1 MSKLMEIIEKAP
13 DFEKGTATLRFLDT
27 TFSQLTRKIGSKT
40 GADFKTVKAADTLSK
55 ELLISLNKEQFLL
68 KDKLIL
74 WQQSYNAWINSIKG
88 KITGATNFEYNFT
101 SLIDYS
107 SKYVVN
113 KTLADYYLLTEV
125 INAEK
130 ELYEFGHYWGRNH
143 MVNIQNQM
151 KEWSKTKLY
160 GSCVDTIELEYES
173 YRAGKWTV
181 EESAGFNVTFDSTT
195 WHDKRWVYIGGI
207 NNMKLGESRT
217 IKILNKT
224 SWTTGGGTGGSHG
237 EGGDGGS
244 GGSMHTSYAEAY
256 FSITR
261 KKLNV
266 ANDDGYYTYTA
277 WITGPNSDSV
287 RTWPRVRKW
296 TGKSSL
302 HFDTDNISL
311 TWMKSRVLI

>member
-1 MSKLMEIIEKAP
+1 MSKLMEIIEKSP

-40 GADFKTVKAADTLSK
+40 GADFKIAKARDTLSK
-55 ELLISLNKEQFLL
+55 ELLISLNKEQLLL

-74 WQQSYNAWINSIKG
+74 WQQSYNAWINSIKR

-143 MVNIQNQM
+143 MINIQNQM

-160 GSCVDTIELEYES
+160 GSCVDTIELEYEVRHS
-173 YRAGKWTV
+173 
-181 EESAGFNVTFDSTT
+181 GFWELQDTSGLNAVLDGYNR
-195 WHDKRWVYIGGI
+195 HDKRWLSISGLE
-207 NNMKLGESRT
+207 K
-217 IKILNKT
+217 IKIGETKT
-224 SWTTGGGTGGSHG
+224 IRIKATSGTY
-237 EGGDGGS
+237 DGKV
-244 GGSMHTSYAEAY
+244 HALCY
-256 FSITR
+256 FSIKRNT
-261 KKLNV
+261 LNS
-266 ANDDGYYTYTA
+266 NYDDGYFVLNA
-277 WITGPNSDSV
+277 WGTSHGGDDWEMPIYYFDKV
-287 RTWPRVRKW
+287 RTWPRVKKW

-311 TWMKSRVLI
+311 TWMKSRVLL

>member
-1 MSKLMEIIEKAP
+1 MSKLMEIIEKSP

-40 GADFKTVKAADTLSK
+40 GADFKTAKARDALSK
-55 ELLISLNKEQFLL
+55 ELLISLNKEQLLL

-160 GSCVDTIELEYES
+160 GSSVDTIELEYEVGS
-173 YRAGKWTV
+173 SGFWELQDTAGL
-181 EESAGFNVTFDSTT
+181 NVVLDGYNR
-195 WHDKRWVYIGGI
+195 HDKRWLSISGLE
-207 NNMKLGESRT
+207 K
-217 IKILNKT
+217 IKIGETKT
-224 SWTTGGGTGGSHG
+224 IRIKATAGAYNGKA
-237 EGGDGGS
+237 
-244 GGSMHTSYAEAY
+244 YALCY
-256 FSITR
+256 FSI
-261 KKLNV
+261 KKNTLNS
-266 ANDDGYYTYTA
+266 NYDDGYFVLNA
-277 WITGPNSDSV
+277 WGTSHGGDNWEIPVYYFDKV
-287 RTWPRVRKW
+287 RTWPRVKKW
-296 TGKSSL
+296 TGKSSP

-311 TWMKSRVLI
+311 AWIKSRVLI

>member
-1 MSKLMEIIEKAP
+1 MSKLMEIIEKSP

-40 GADFKTVKAADTLSK
+40 GADFKIAKARDTLSK
-55 ELLISLNKEQFLL
+55 ELLISLNKEQLLL

-107 SKYVVN
+107 SKYIVN

-143 MVNIQNQM
+143 MLNTLNKM
-151 KEWSKTKLY
+151 KEWSKYRVY
-160 GSCVDTIELEYES
+160 GSSVATIGVDYETRRS
-173 YRAGKWTV
+173 TPWQIIDNAGLTV
-181 EESAGFNVTFDSTT
+181 SLANNDR
-195 WHDKRWVYIGGI
+195 HDKKWVYISGMS
-207 NNMKLGESRT
+207 NMGLGETRT
-217 IKILNKT
+217 VKIYMRLEWI
-224 SWTTGGGTGGSHG
+224 SGG
-237 EGGDGGS
+237 GGS
-244 GGSMHTSYAEAY
+244 GDSETSHLLEGYAY

-261 KKLNV
+261 NRLNSIY
-266 ANDDGYYTYTA
+266 DDGYYTYTA
-277 WITGPNSDSV
+277 WMSGALADSV
-287 RTWPRVRKW
+287 RSWPTVTSW
-296 TGKSSL
+296 TGKSSP
-302 HFDTDNISL
+302 HFETSDVTL
-311 TWMKSRVLI
+311 PWMTSRVLI

>member
-1 MSKLMEIIEKAP
+1 MSKLMEIIEKSP

-40 GADFKTVKAADTLSK
+40 GADFKTAKARDTLSK
-55 ELLISLNKEQFLL
+55 ELLISLNKEQLLL

-143 MVNIQNQM
+143 MVNTLNKM
-151 KEWSKTKLY
+151 KEWSKYRVY
-160 GSCVDTIELEYES
+160 GSSVATIGVEYETRRS
-173 YRAGKWTV
+173 TPWQIIDNAGLTV
-181 EESAGFNVTFDSTT
+181 SLANNDR
-195 WHDKRWVYIGGI
+195 HDKKWVYISGMS
-207 NNMKLGESRT
+207 NMGLGETRT
-217 IKILNKT
+217 VKIYMRLEWI
-224 SWTTGGGTGGSHG
+224 SGG
-237 EGGDGGS
+237 GGS
-244 GGSMHTSYAEAY
+244 GDSETSHLLEGYAY

-261 KKLNV
+261 NRLNSIY
-266 ANDDGYYTYTA
+266 DDGYYTYTA
-277 WITGPNSDSV
+277 WMSGALADSV
-287 RTWPRVRKW
+287 RSWPTVTSW
-296 TGKSSL
+296 TGKSSP
-302 HFDTDNISL
+302 HFETSDVTL
-311 TWMKSRVLI
+311 PWMTSRVLI

>member
-1 MSKLMEIIEKAP
+1 MSKLMEIIEKSP

-40 GADFKTVKAADTLSK
+40 GADFKIAKARDTLSK
-55 ELLISLNKEQFLL
+55 ELLISLNKEQLLL

-107 SKYVVN
+107 SKYIVN

-160 GSCVDTIELEYES
+160 GSSVDTIELEYES

-181 EESAGFNVTFDSTT
+181 EESAGFNVTFDSTNG
-195 WHDKRWVYIGGI
+195 HDKRWVYIGGI
-207 NNMKLGESRT
+207 NSMKLGESRT
-217 IKILNKT
+217 VKILNKT
-224 SWTTGGGTGGSHG
+224 SWITS
-237 EGGDGGS
+237 EGGVGVE
-244 GGSMHTSYAEAY
+244 HTYAEAY

-287 RTWPRVRKW
+287 RTWPRVKKW
-296 TGKSSL
+296 TGKSSP
-302 HFDTDNISL
+302 HFETSDVTL
-311 TWMKSRVLI
+311 PWMTSRVLI

>member
-1 MSKLMEIIEKAP
+1 MEIIEKSP

-40 GADFKTVKAADTLSK
+40 GADFKIAKARDTLSK
-55 ELLISLNKEQFLL
+55 ELLISLNKEQLLL

-107 SKYVVN
+107 SKYIVN

-143 MVNIQNQM
+143 MLNTLNKM
-151 KEWSKTKLY
+151 KEWSKYRVY
-160 GSCVDTIELEYES
+160 GSSVATIGVEYETRRS
-173 YRAGKWTV
+173 TPWQIIDNAGLTV
-181 EESAGFNVTFDSTT
+181 SLANNDR
-195 WHDKRWVYIGGI
+195 HDKKWVYISGMS
-207 NNMKLGESRT
+207 NMGLGETRT
-217 IKILNKT
+217 VKIYMRLEWI
-224 SWTTGGGTGGSHG
+224 SGG
-237 EGGDGGS
+237 GGS
-244 GGSMHTSYAEAY
+244 GDSETSHLLEGYAY

-261 KKLNV
+261 NRLNSIY
-266 ANDDGYYTYTA
+266 DDGYYTYTA
-277 WITGPNSDSV
+277 WMSGALADSV
-287 RTWPRVRKW
+287 RSWPTVTSW
-296 TGKSSL
+296 TGKSSP
-302 HFDTDNISL
+302 HFETSDVTL
-311 TWMKSRVLI
+311 PWMTSRVLI